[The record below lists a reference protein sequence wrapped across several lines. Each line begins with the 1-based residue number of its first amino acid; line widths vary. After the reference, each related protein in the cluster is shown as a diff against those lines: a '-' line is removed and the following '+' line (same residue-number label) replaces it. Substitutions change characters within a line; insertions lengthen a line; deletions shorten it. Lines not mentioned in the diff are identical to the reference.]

1 MHTLLLI
8 AAMVPATGHAS
19 PPPTAIQGVWDSTVT
34 LASCLDPAIV
44 LVSFRAL
51 NQFNPHGSLIATSQI
66 APPPSLGAWEW
77 LGGQRY
83 RAKFRFQ
90 RFGVGGVF
98 EGMTQVSREIQLGAD
113 RRSFTSV
120 VATEL
125 FDLTDTLFARGC
137 GRETAK
143 RVY

>member
-1 MHTLLLI
+1 MHTLLLM
-8 AAMVPATGHAS
+8 AAMLPATGHATA
-19 PPPTAIQGVWDSTVT
+19 PPTAIQGVWDSTVT

-51 NQFNPHGSLIATSQI
+51 NKFNPQGSLIATSQI
-66 APPPSLGAWEW
+66 APPPSLGKWEW

-90 RFGVGGVF
+90 RVGVGGVF
-98 EGMTQVSREIQLGAD
+98 EGVTQVNRESQLAAD
-113 RRSFTSV
+113 QSSVTSG

-125 FDLTDTLFARGC
+125 VDLSATLFARGC
-137 GRETAK
+137 GRESAR